1 MSAPPTE
8 PGFWKEVTHT
18 LSKIVDVFTRPLDV
32 ISNAVSGRLEILLK
46 RKPRLYVNFHPMSA
60 FWCLAF
66 AGGEKKAM
74 QMSFMADFSHDDPG
88 QTILL
93 IDAYIKGTKPW
104 IKFDE
109 PIDIAP
115 EELVTPEYQVHFMI
129 TPIIAPVGKNWT
141 GRIIF
146 IDQWHRR
153 YRTKKFEFVWTG
165 PTELPARYGRSR
177 RANETSCHHRCS
189 C

>member
-1 MSAPPTE
+1 MSVPPTE

-46 RKPRLYVNFHPMSA
+46 RKPRLYVNFHPMMGL
-60 FWCLAF
+60 WCLAF
-66 AGGEKKAM
+66 SGEARAM
-74 QMSFMADFSHDDPG
+74 QVCFMADFSHDDPD
-88 QTILL
+88 QTLLL

-104 IKFDE
+104 IRFDE
-109 PIDIAP
+109 PIKIPPGQLVRSNYVEDIM
-115 EELVTPEYQVHFMI
+115 V

-146 IDQWHRR
+146 IDQYHRR
-153 YRTKKFEFVWTG
+153 YKTKKFEFKWTG
-165 PTELPARYGRSR
+165 PMELPAQYAPKSEGK
-177 RANETSCHHRCS
+177 
-189 C
+189 